1 MIFIDAINVKIRDGK
16 VANRPIYVA
25 LAVTCEGNRDILGL
39 WAGDASAGGEGS
51 KYWLHV
57 LTEIKNRGVNDVL
70 MVVCDGLTGLPDAV
84 AAAWPQTITQTCVV
98 HLLRNSFRYAGRQ
111 HYDAIAKAL
120 RPVYTA
126 ATEAAAMERFLEFAE
141 AWGERYPAI
150 VRLWENAW
158 AEFVPFLSFDAE
170 IRKIVCTTNAIV
182 IWSRSTGVRDVVDE
196 AVRSRVLPG
205 GRGYLPRSSTRFS
218 GRFDVRSAG
227 GVARFAA

>member
-1 MIFIDAINVKIRDGK
+1 MTGGPV
-16 VANRPIYVA
+16 
-25 LAVTCEGNRDILGL
+25 
-39 WAGDASAGGEGS
+39 GEGA

-57 LTEIKNRGVNDVL
+57 LTEIKNRGVGDVL

-84 AAAWPQTITQTCVV
+84 TAVWPQTITQTCVV

-126 ATEAAAMERFLEFAE
+126 PTEAAAMERFLEFCE

-158 AEFVPFLSFDAE
+158 AEFVPFLAFDVE
-170 IRKIVCTTNAIV
+170 IRKIICTTNAIV
-182 IWSRSTGVRDVVDE
+182 IWSRSRGVLDVVDE
-196 AVRSRVLPG
+196 AVRSQVLPG
-205 GRGYLPRSSTRFS
+205 GRGYLPPSSTWCP
-218 GRFDVRSAG
+218 GRSDVRSAG
-227 GVARFAA
+227 GIARVAA